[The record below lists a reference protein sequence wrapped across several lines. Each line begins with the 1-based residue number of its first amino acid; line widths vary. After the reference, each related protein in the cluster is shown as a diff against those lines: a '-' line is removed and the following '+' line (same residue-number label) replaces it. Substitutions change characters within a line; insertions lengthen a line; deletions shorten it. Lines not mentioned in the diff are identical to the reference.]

1 MPVDAT
7 TAARAEQLRRELEAH
22 NQRYYVEDQ
31 PSIPDA
37 EYDRLFRELQA
48 LEAQH
53 PELLTPSSP
62 TQRVGGAAL
71 EAFGQIQHSVPMLSL
86 GNAFSEQELRD
97 FDRRVRE
104 GLEQPQTPQAYCC
117 EPKLDGLAVNLRYE
131 HGLLVSGA
139 TRGDG
144 AVGEDISANLRTIK
158 SIPLQ
163 LSGQDWP
170 EVLEVRGE
178 VYMPKAGFEALNLRQ
193 LELGAKP
200 FANPRN
206 AAAGSLRQLD
216 SKITASRPL
225 AFCSYGI
232 GEVEG
237 DIPETQS
244 SLLQALKAWGLP
256 ISPEQRLVEG
266 VEGCLAYYHDIAAR
280 RDQLGYEIDG
290 VVFKLDALA
299 DQQSLG
305 FRARE
310 PRWAIAHKFP
320 AQEAITE
327 LLDVEFQV
335 GRTGAITP
343 VARLKPV
350 AVGGVMV
357 SNASLHNMDEVVRL
371 DIRLGDSVIV
381 RRAGDVI
388 PQILGIVPE
397 RRPAEAPPIHIPETC
412 PVCGSQVER
421 TRLTRHAKGNDSQAE
436 GAIYRC
442 VGRLACQAQVQ
453 QAIIHFVSRKAMDIE
468 GLGEKIVEQLV
479 EQSLIRSPAD
489 LYALTYESII
499 ALEGFAELS
508 TQNLLAAI
516 ESSKQP
522 SLARFIYAL
531 GIPEVGEETARR
543 LALALGSL
551 ARIRQALPEVLL
563 WLPDVGLEVAG
574 EIHHFFQDEHNQQVL
589 AHLAALGVQP
599 QEEGALHPD
608 FSACATLAELLERL
622 NISGIARTS
631 AQKLANHFKTLE
643 AVMAADWLSL
653 ATVKG
658 LNEKARHSLVDYF
671 AQAKHREQALAIEQQ
686 LRDFG
691 MHWESPKA
699 LSATLM
705 LSGQTW
711 VLTGTLSSLTRPQAK
726 ARLEQLGAKVAGSV
740 SAKTTCVVAGTEAGS
755 KLDRAQELGIPVLS
769 ESEFL
774 QQLTQLERQQ

>member
-7 TAARAEQLRRELEAH
+7 TAARAQQLRRELETH
-22 NQRYYVEDQ
+22 NHRYYVLDE

-48 LEAQH
+48 LEAEY
-53 PELLTPSSP
+53 PELLTSDSP
-62 TQRVGGAAL
+62 TQRVGGEAL
-71 EAFGQIQHSVPMLSL
+71 EAFGQIQHRVPMLSL
-86 GNAFSEQELRD
+86 GNAFSEQDLWD
-97 FDRRVRE
+97 FDRRIRE
-104 GLEQPQTPQAYCC
+104 ALEQPQARLAYCC

-131 HGLLVSGA
+131 QGVLVSGA
-139 TRGDG
+139 TRGNG
-144 AVGEDISANLRTIK
+144 AVGEDISLNLRTIK
-158 SIPLQ
+158 NIPLR
-163 LSGQDWP
+163 LHGQDWP

-178 VYMPKAGFEALNLRQ
+178 VYMPKAGFEALNARQ
-193 LELGAKP
+193 LEAGAKP

-216 SKITASRPL
+216 SRITATRPL

-232 GEVEG
+232 GEVVG
-237 DIPETQS
+237 DLPDTQTAV
-244 SLLQALKAWGLP
+244 LQALKSWGLP

-266 VEGCLAYYHDIAAR
+266 AEGCLAYYQDIAAR
-280 RDQLGYEIDG
+280 RDQLPYEIDG
-290 VVFKLDALA
+290 VVFKLNALA
-299 DQQSLG
+299 DQQTLG

-320 AQEAITE
+320 AQEAVTE

-343 VARLKPV
+343 VARLQPV

-357 SNASLHNMDEVVRL
+357 SNASLHNMDEVARL
-371 DIRLGDSVIV
+371 DIRIGDQVIL

-397 RRPAEAPPIHIPETC
+397 QRPAEARPVAIPEVC
-412 PVCGSQVER
+412 PVCGAQVER
-421 TRLTRHAKGNDSQAE
+421 TRLTRHSKGSESQTE

-479 EQSLIRSPAD
+479 AQSLIRSPAD
-489 LYALTYESII
+489 LYALTYEQII
-499 ALEGFAELS
+499 VLEGFAEVS
-508 TQNLLAAI
+508 TRNLLAAI
-516 ESSKQP
+516 EASKQP

-574 EIHHFFQDEHNQQVL
+574 EIHHFFQDAHNQQVL
-589 AHLAALGVQP
+589 ERLAALGVQA
-599 QEEGALHPD
+599 QEEGVLHSD

-622 NISGIARTS
+622 NIPGIARTG
-631 AQKLANHFKTLE
+631 AQKLASHFKTLE
-643 AVMAADWLSL
+643 ALITADWLEL
-653 ATVKG
+653 AGVKG
-658 LNEKARHSLVDYF
+658 VNEKARRSLSEYF
-671 AQAKHREQALAIEQQ
+671 SHAERQKYALALEAQ

-691 MHWESPKA
+691 MHWDSPKA
-699 LSATLM
+699 QNTALPLA
-705 LSGQTW
+705 GQTW

-740 SAKTTCVVAGTEAGS
+740 SAKTHCVVAGAEAGS
-755 KLDRAQELGIPVLS
+755 KLDKAQDLGISVLD
-769 ESEFL
+769 EAAFL
-774 QQLTQLERQQ
+774 AYLAQLETQ